1 MSIYQQYWGLD
12 RSPFENSSDADFFFP
27 SETHQAALLKM
38 RYVVENRLGAGLFV
52 GGVGYG
58 KTYLACLLKTELP
71 DNAGPL
77 IHVLFPQLSSSEL
90 LAYLAVELGAE
101 ESAVGRGRGDL
112 DLTIRQLQ
120 LRLRHHTAEGKHPVI
135 IIDDAHLIDD
145 LRVFRTLQLLLN
157 FSQPADIDFSLLL
170 LGEPI
175 LLGPIER
182 MAQLNER
189 LGVRSLLRPLT
200 DDETTQYILHRLE
213 VAGRTDAIFDDDALT
228 AIFELSAGVPR
239 RINRLCD
246 LALLV
251 GCADEL
257 RTLSAAE
264 IDAVGEE
271 LMAVV
276 PD

>member
-12 RSPFENSSDADFFFP
+12 CSPFENSGDADSYFA

-38 RYVVENRLGAGLFV
+38 RYVVENRLGAGLIV

-58 KTYLACLLKTELP
+58 KTYLARLLKTELSE
-71 DNAGPL
+71 NAGPF
-77 IHVLFPQLSSSEL
+77 IHVVFPQLSSSEL

-101 ESAVGRGRGDL
+101 ESAIGRGRGDL

-120 LRLRHHTAEGKHPVI
+120 LRLCHYTTEGKHPVI
-135 IIDDAHLIDD
+135 VIDDAHLIED

-157 FSQPADIDFSLLL
+157 YSQQDDIDFSLLL

-175 LLGPIER
+175 LLGTIER
-182 MAQLNER
+182 MAPLNER
-189 LGVRSLLRPLT
+189 LGVRSLLRPLSGSET
-200 DDETTQYILHRLE
+200 DQYILHRLE
-213 VAGRTDAIFDDDALT
+213 VAGRTRPIFDDDALT

-257 RTLSAAE
+257 QTLSAAE

-276 PD
+276 MD